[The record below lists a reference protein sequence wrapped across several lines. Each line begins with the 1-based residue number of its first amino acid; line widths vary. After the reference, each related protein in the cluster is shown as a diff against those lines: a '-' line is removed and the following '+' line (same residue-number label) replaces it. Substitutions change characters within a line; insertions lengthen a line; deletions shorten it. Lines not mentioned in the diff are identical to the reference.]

1 VVIPNPVPA
10 AEPSGPRD
18 SAERLVL
25 AIGRLEPQKGFDV
38 LLRAFSTMSARH
50 PDWRLAILGEGS
62 SRAPLE
68 ALARE
73 LGIAARVVLP
83 GRTPDPRPFLQ
94 SAAIFVLSS
103 RFEGFPNALAE
114 AMASGVAVIATDC
127 PTGPRELV
135 QPDASGLLVP
145 TDDVA
150 GMADALER
158 LAADPGLRHRLGEAA
173 REAVRRY
180 HPETVLREWDRLLA
194 SVMLETGRPIQKRT
208 EAPIRDGE

>member
-1 VVIPNPVPA
+1 
-10 AEPSGPRD
+10 
-18 SAERLVL
+18 
-25 AIGRLEPQKGFDV
+25 
-38 LLRAFSTMSARH
+38 
-50 PDWRLAILGEGS
+50 
-62 SRAPLE
+62 
-68 ALARE
+68 
-73 LGIAARVVLP
+73 
-83 GRTPDPRPFLQ
+83 
-94 SAAIFVLSS
+94 
-103 RFEGFPNALAE
+103 
-114 AMASGVAVIATDC
+114 
-127 PTGPRELV
+127 
-135 QPDASGLLVP
+135 VP